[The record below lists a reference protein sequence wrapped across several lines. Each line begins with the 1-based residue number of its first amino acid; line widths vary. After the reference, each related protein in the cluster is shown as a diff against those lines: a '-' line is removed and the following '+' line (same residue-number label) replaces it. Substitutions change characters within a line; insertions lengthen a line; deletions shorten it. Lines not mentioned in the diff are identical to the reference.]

1 MDFFSTNLFNWYGLV
16 FAIFLLL
23 PDIAYI
29 RNNKIDR
36 TIFDNKA
43 MLYIERIGKYCCI
56 FLMGINIGVL
66 EGGFTK
72 PIMETFWMISTCV
85 LTVIAAIL
93 WLLCFYRFS
102 KLWAYLLTAV
112 TAVIFMMSG
121 LLQVKTLLLTAGVV
135 YLIGQLYVT
144 NKYVKSKMQ

>member
-43 MLYIERIGKYCCI
+43 MLYIERIGKYCSI

-72 PIMETFWMISTCV
+72 PIIWMISTCV

-93 WLLCFYRFS
+93 WLLCFNRFS

-112 TAVIFMMSG
+112 TAVIFIMSG